1 MFYNVNLS
9 NLENVLHRTN
19 RTRESIFRATEGT
32 YFQNLPH
39 WCQPWR
45 HHWVRCM
52 YQFAQK
58 ESGYDAQA
66 KILEEC
72 ALKQNPQRKSQSF
85 FCKITAKIIYNKDF
99 FLLPTLII
107 YFLKI
112 LLIAFFHKNI

>member
-1 MFYNVNLS
+1 MNSHPRRRVFYNVNLS
-9 NLENVLHRTN
+9 NLQNVLHRILRTN
-19 RTRESIFRATEGT
+19 RTRESTFRATEGT

-39 WCQPWR
+39 WCHPWW

-72 ALKQNPQRKSQSF
+72 ALKQNPQRKPQSF
-85 FCKITAKIIYNKDF
+85 FVK
-99 FLLPTLII
+99 LLQ
-107 YFLKI
+107 K
-112 LLIAFFHKNI
+112 

>member
-1 MFYNVNLS
+1 MFYTEQTGL
-9 NLENVLHRTN
+9 
-19 RTRESIFRATEGT
+19 RESTFRATEGT

-39 WCQPWR
+39 WCQP
-45 HHWVRCM
+45 WVRCM

-85 FCKITAKIIYNKDF
+85 FVK
-99 FLLPTLII
+99 LLQ
-107 YFLKI
+107 K
-112 LLIAFFHKNI
+112 

>member
-1 MFYNVNLS
+1 MNSHPRRRVFYNVNLS
-9 NLENVLHRTN
+9 NLQNVLHRILRTN
-19 RTRESIFRATEGT
+19 RTRESTFRATEGT

-39 WCQPWR
+39 WCQPWW

-72 ALKQNPQRKSQSF
+72 ALKQNSQRNPQSF
-85 FCKITAKIIYNKDF
+85 FVKLMQK
-99 FLLPTLII
+99 
-107 YFLKI
+107 
-112 LLIAFFHKNI
+112 